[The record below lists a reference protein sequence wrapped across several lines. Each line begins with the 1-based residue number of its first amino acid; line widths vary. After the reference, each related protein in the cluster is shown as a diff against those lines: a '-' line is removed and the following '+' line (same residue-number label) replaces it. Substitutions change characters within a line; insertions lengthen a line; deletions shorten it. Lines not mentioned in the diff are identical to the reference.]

1 MKSLSKASGSLL
13 RYNKTMTWENV
24 GNLALDTLFDSLNVL
39 VVAFILYFILSF
51 LEHKIA
57 HLLESKKQ
65 IAPFFGSLAGAIPQ
79 CGISVVGADLYSKG
93 HLTIGTL
100 IAIFI
105 ACSDEALPILFGNWQ
120 GKWYVGFLVV
130 GIKIVFGALVGF
142 LVDLFALKN
151 RKSVEKHLEHCEG
164 EMTIHIGCCHHPI
177 EEEKNES
184 PWLEHLLH
192 PLVHSL
198 KIFAYS
204 YVISFLFGL
213 LILGVGEENI
223 SSFLSQ
229 NYYLSPLFSALIGLI
244 PNCAASV
251 IISNLYLD
259 GFLPFGALLAG
270 LSASAGLGP
279 IYLFKDKKHIGKAF
293 VVLGLSFLFA
303 LILGYSFI
311 WASI

>member
-1 MKSLSKASGSLL
+1 M
-13 RYNKTMTWENV
+13 NWEDI
-24 GNLALDTLFDSLNVL
+24 GNLALDTLLDSLKVFA
-39 VVAFILYFILSF
+39 VAFVLYIILSF
-51 LEHKIA
+51 FENKIA
-57 HLLESKKQ
+57 HLLERRKRM
-65 IAPFFGSLAGAIPQ
+65 APFFGSLAGAIPQ

-100 IAIFI
+100 FAIFI
-105 ACSDEALPILFGNWQ
+105 ACSDEGLPILFGNWE

-130 GIKIVFGALVGF
+130 GIKIVFAAIVGF
-142 LVDLFALKN
+142 FVDLLAYRDRDN
-151 RKSVEKHLEHCEG
+151 VDKHMEHCEG
-164 EMTIHIGCCHHPI
+164 ETEVHIGCCHHPI
-177 EEEKNES
+177 EEEKGEN
-184 PWLEHLLH
+184 PYHEHLVH

-198 KIFAYS
+198 KIFLYS
-204 YVISFLFGL
+204 YAISFLFGL

-279 IYLFKDKKHIGKAF
+279 LYLFKDKKHLGKAF
-293 VVLGLSFLFA
+293 MILGLSFIFA

-311 WASI
+311 WVRI

>member
-1 MKSLSKASGSLL
+1 M
-13 RYNKTMTWENV
+13 RYNFAMNWENV
-24 GNLALDTLFDSLNVL
+24 GNLALDTLYDSLKVF
-39 VVAFILYFILSF
+39 VVAFVLYLILSF
-51 LEHKIA
+51 FENKIA

-65 IAPFFGSLAGAIPQ
+65 MAPFFGSLAGAIPQ
-79 CGISVVGADLYSKG
+79 CGISVVGADLYCKG

-130 GIKIVFGALVGF
+130 GMKIVFAAIVGI
-142 LVDLFALKN
+142 LVDLVAMKN
-151 RKSVEKHLEHCEG
+151 RNNVEKHLEHCEG
-164 EMTIHIGCCHHPI
+164 ETEIHIGCCHHPI
-177 EEEKNES
+177 EKEKSES
-184 PWLEHLLH
+184 PWHEHLVH
-192 PLVHSL
+192 PLVHSF
-198 KIFAYS
+198 KIFIYS

-213 LILGVGEENI
+213 LILDVGEENI

-229 NYYLSPLFSALIGLI
+229 NYYLSPLLSALIGLI
-244 PNCAASV
+244 PNCAPSV

-279 IYLFKDKKHIGKAF
+279 LYLLKDKKHIGKAF
-293 VVLGLSFLFA
+293 MILGLSFLFA

-311 WASI
+311 WVRI

>member
-1 MKSLSKASGSLL
+1 M
-13 RYNKTMTWENV
+13 NWETV
-24 GNLALDTLFDSLNVL
+24 GELALDTLLDSLKVFA
-39 VVAFILYFILSF
+39 VSFILYLILSF
-51 LEHKIA
+51 FEDKIA
-57 HLLESKKQ
+57 RLLESKKG

-79 CGISVVGADLYSKG
+79 CGISVVGTDLYCKG

-120 GKWYVGFLVV
+120 GRWYVGFLVV
-130 GIKIVFGALVGF
+130 GIKIVFAALVGF
-142 LVDLFALKN
+142 LVDLLAT
-151 RKSVEKHLEHCEG
+151 KSRDNVEKHLEHCEG
-164 EMTIHIGCCHHPI
+164 ETT
-177 EEEKNES
+177 N
-184 PWLEHLLH
+184 PWHEHLLH
-192 PLVHSL
+192 PLLHSF
-198 KIFAYS
+198 KIFIYS
-204 YVISFLFGL
+204 YVISFAFGL
-213 LILGVGEENI
+213 LILGIGEENI

-229 NYYLSPLFSALIGLI
+229 NYYLSPLFSTLIGLI

-279 IYLFKDKKHIGKAF
+279 LYLLKNKKHIGQAF
-293 VVLGLSFLFA
+293 IILGLSFFFA

-311 WASI
+311 WVRI

>member
-1 MKSLSKASGSLL
+1 M
-13 RYNKTMTWENV
+13 NWETV
-24 GNLALDTLFDSLNVL
+24 GELALDTLFDSLKVFA
-39 VVAFILYFILSF
+39 VAFILYLILSF
-51 LEHKIA
+51 FEDKIA
-57 HLLESKKQ
+57 RLLESKKG

-79 CGISVVGADLYSKG
+79 CGISVVGADLYCKG

-120 GKWYVGFLVV
+120 GRWYVGFLVV
-130 GIKIVFGALVGF
+130 GIKIVFAALVGF
-142 LVDLFALKN
+142 LVDLLAT
-151 RKSVEKHLEHCEG
+151 KSRDNVEKHLEVCEG
-164 EMTIHIGCCHHPI
+164 ETTIHIGCCHHPI
-177 EEEKNES
+177 EKERDEN
-184 PWLEHLLH
+184 PWHEHLLH
-192 PLVHSL
+192 PLLHSF
-198 KIFAYS
+198 KIFIYS
-204 YVISFLFGL
+204 YVISFAFGL
-213 LILGVGEENI
+213 LILGIGEENI

-229 NYYLSPLFSALIGLI
+229 NYYLSPLFSTLIGLI

-279 IYLFKDKKHIGKAF
+279 LYLLKNKKHIGKAF
-293 VVLGLSFLFA
+293 MILGLSFFFA

-311 WASI
+311 WVRI